1 MKMIVQNMLFL
12 KETKRRGREVVVMS
26 LFFYKA
32 EERRTF
38 DLTNGSQQ
46 ATIDRSIEVFE
57 SD

>member
-12 KETKRRGREVVVMS
+12 KETKRRGREVV